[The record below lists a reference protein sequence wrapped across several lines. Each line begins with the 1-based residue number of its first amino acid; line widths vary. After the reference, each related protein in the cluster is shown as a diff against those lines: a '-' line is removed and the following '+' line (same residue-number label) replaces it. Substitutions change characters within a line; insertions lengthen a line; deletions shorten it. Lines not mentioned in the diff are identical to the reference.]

1 MKIHPANCLLC
12 SFREHDNIFHKTRQI
27 SCVSH
32 FRKSH
37 WQCSCKENNLTFPWK
52 KPGKSLVM
60 LAKQISFINEPV
72 LTLNIVSDFAV
83 NTWIWRSVLATKQI
97 LIQYA
102 SSSVVFTM
110 HVVTERLVF
119 CLLVF
124 THVWLVDSKTRQIDS
139 SHHSRFARQ
148 VRESRSHRD
157 TRQARPNG
165 QSDPYETKCNY
176 SIALL
181 DFPPYIINSSNEK
194 GFMHEKIKWFVD
206 FTCFSREEIDPE
218 ACKMVPIYVRS
229 SLEMVDLIKRR
240 KVDFAFPIQADA
252 KTALK
257 DEPDVTVIRA
267 FVSSGCSLIVN
278 LKQCQEES
286 RQQLFT
292 SITSQWPILVA
303 MMLLSGISGI
313 IIWLLVR
320 ILV

>member
-1 MKIHPANCLLC
+1 
-12 SFREHDNIFHKTRQI
+12 
-27 SCVSH
+27 
-32 FRKSH
+32 
-37 WQCSCKENNLTFPWK
+37 
-52 KPGKSLVM
+52 
-60 LAKQISFINEPV
+60 
-72 LTLNIVSDFAV
+72 
-83 NTWIWRSVLATKQI
+83 
-97 LIQYA
+97 
-102 SSSVVFTM
+102 M

-119 CLLVF
+119 CLLVC
-124 THVWLVDSKTRQIDS
+124 TYTRQIDS
-139 SHHSRFARQ
+139 SHHSRFAGQ

-165 QSDPYETKCNY
+165 QSDPHETNCNY

-181 DFPPYIINSSNEK
+181 DFPPYIMNSSNEK
-194 GFMHEKIKWFVD
+194 GFMYETIKWFVD
-206 FTCFSREEIDPE
+206 FTCFSREEIDPQ

-229 SLEMVDLIKRR
+229 SLDMVDLIKRK

-257 DEPDVTVIRA
+257 DEPDVTLIRA
-267 FVSSGCSLIVN
+267 FVSPGCSLIMN
-278 LKQCQEES
+278 MKQCQEES

-292 SITSQWPILVA
+292 SITSEWPILAA